1 MHSAIDGSAGGF
13 GGALSGGNG
22 GKVGAA
28 VGVGT
33 EAAPF
38 KVNVAEQDEVEL
50 E

>member
-1 MHSAIDGSAGGF
+1 MHSAMGRSAGGA
-13 GGALSGGNG
+13 GGILSGGTG

-28 VGVGT
+28 VGVGA